1 MEKLVAR
8 FGDILCR
15 VTHNLDV
22 KAAVRMTLSDFAAY
36 AAAQH
41 DDSPLYI
48 FDPHFGASMPSLLS
62 DYVIP
67 NVFNEDLL
75 AVLPLEMRPDFRWL
89 VVGPA
94 RSGASWHVDPAKT
107 SAWNAL
113 LVGRKRWAL
122 YPPGR
127 CPPGVTL
134 LDEDTASPATSSL
147 DWFLHVYPTLSDADR
162 PFEVV
167 QEPGDVISVPSGWW
181 HVVLNLEFTIAVTQ
195 NVVDSHN
202 VTCFA
207 HDLIADG
214 NVERLTHIRSLVAPT
229 HPSLGHL
236 LSLHTMPVDEGYLN
250 EPAMVQ
256 HAFSETTTWQPR
268 IRSVF
273 ADTPNLVNA
282 IEAHLTRHPWTR
294 PIQALTS
301 RVNPTF
307 SVHDLFVVKWF
318 SPLNR
323 LWGECHEA
331 HVLTLDFPKLQ
342 SSSTPG
348 QGPQDSPNP
357 SALSRLL
364 EAAFDMEQLVYTLMR
379 EIATSLAPSMVASG
393 YLPDRPKNAIWKW
406 PYVVTTYDPAAT
418 SLAHAVKTHG
428 GLLRSSWFGL
438 VEWLGQDWFPM
449 FHGLQVPSRPGVL
462 GTDIASIQWYIQYLQ
477 RLRDGCF
484 AVHASNQVIPARLL
498 CQLDSYLPRNA
509 ATLVTAAT
517 PVVLLHQDLTDE
529 NILGHVR
536 NASSP
541 LVAALSTLPPL
552 DRTALEAYCST
563 HGIQSVDDLIDVEPW
578 EDETGTSDAT
588 RWKLFKQFHVESALA
603 TSFVLA
609 PDPNQ
614 DSEDG
619 DDDRVNLDG
628 DVQWTPCLVID
639 FADTK
644 TGDPLWDLIPV
655 VFSMLHGD
663 ISLCRALL
671 QSPYWTSVIATHS
684 NKSSLCHVLMHLTLL
699 HPSQSIPAL
708 FHHFPGARTL
718 ATWEDVALHV
728 FGPMVDG
735 LSSNC
740 APLNNFHDEAVATKR
755 TVSAAP

>member
-75 AVLPLEMRPDFRWL
+75 AVLPLEMHTL
-89 VVGPA
+89 VDLVAGHTWSFPIPGHHDDS
-94 RSGASWHVDPAKT
+94 RCHGSSGASWHVDPAKT

-122 YPPGR
+122 YPPG
-127 CPPGVTL
+127 L
-134 LDEDTASPATSSL
+134 
-147 DWFLHVYPTLSDADR
+147 
-162 PFEVV
+162 
-167 QEPGDVISVPSGWW
+167 
-181 HVVLNLEFTIAVTQ
+181 
-195 NVVDSHN
+195 DSHN

-214 NVERLTHIRSLVAPT
+214 NVERLTHIRSLVAPGCRT

-342 SSSTPG
+342 SSSTVRHAPV
-348 QGPQDSPNP
+348 D
-357 SALSRLL
+357 LL
-364 EAAFDMEQLVYTLMR
+364 VDVELFSGMAW
-379 EIATSLAPSMVASG
+379 MVA
-393 YLPDRPKNAIWKW
+393 
-406 PYVVTTYDPAAT
+406 
-418 SLAHAVKTHG
+418 
-428 GLLRSSWFGL
+428 
-438 VEWLGQDWFPM
+438 
-449 FHGLQVPSRPGVL
+449 GLQKDDAVANIVMALCSQDKGLKTAPTQAL
-462 GTDIASIQWYIQYLQ
+462 C
-477 RLRDGCF
+477 RDC
-484 AVHASNQVIPARLL
+484 SKLPLTWSSSCTPRLL

-655 VFSMLHGD
+655 VFSMLVSKRAAA
-663 ISLCRALL
+663 IAACRRGMIRL
-671 QSPYWTSVIATHS
+671 
-684 NKSSLCHVLMHLTLL
+684 
-699 HPSQSIPAL
+699 
-708 FHHFPGARTL
+708 R
-718 ATWEDVALHV
+718 
-728 FGPMVDG
+728 
-735 LSSNC
+735 
-740 APLNNFHDEAVATKR
+740 
-755 TVSAAP
+755 